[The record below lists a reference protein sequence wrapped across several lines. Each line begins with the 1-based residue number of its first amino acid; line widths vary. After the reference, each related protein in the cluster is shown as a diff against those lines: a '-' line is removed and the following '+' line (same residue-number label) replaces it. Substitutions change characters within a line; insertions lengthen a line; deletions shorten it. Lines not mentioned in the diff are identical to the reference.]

1 LNFYSFGTR
10 IDLDETCLDETV
22 GVGED
27 PIDWNRDGVFDT
39 SVVADI
45 NHPAGSPGDGR
56 FDPLLD
62 LDDYSNLYL
71 AVAGGAR
78 DTGPVEDDPFDD
90 SVPTVPIPMI
100 YQRRFS
106 KPVASTQIVRGGPR

>member
-1 LNFYSFGTR
+1 MNFYSFGTR

-39 SVVADI
+39 CVVADI

-62 LDDYSNLYL
+62 YDDYSNLYL
-71 AVAGGAR
+71 
-78 DTGPVEDDPFDD
+78 D
-90 SVPTVPIPMI
+90 PIPVGL
-100 YQRRFS
+100 RLD
-106 KPVASTQIVRGGPR
+106 T